1 MKTFNGRQIRTK
13 PSTGG
18 ATGTQMT
25 SATNFRCSSSRS
37 CNGNLLLLLPNDILE
52 IVAAGTPDGE
62 KFTSAE
68 HELRSACFLL
78 ARARSLSLSL
88 SLSSLSLLSL
98 SLSLSLSPPLPQSPT
113 NTSFHKQAT
122 TLNVA
127 SAPRNTPN
135 TRRPIAQSSKRV
147 TKVKVPYKSRFCS
160 GG

>member
-78 ARARSLSLSL
+78 ARA
-88 SLSSLSLLSL
+88 LSL